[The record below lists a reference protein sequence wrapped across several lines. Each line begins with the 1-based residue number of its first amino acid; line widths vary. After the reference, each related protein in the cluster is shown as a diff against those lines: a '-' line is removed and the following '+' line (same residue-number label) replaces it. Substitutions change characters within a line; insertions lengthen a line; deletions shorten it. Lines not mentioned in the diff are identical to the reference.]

1 MFMAA
6 AKALA
11 ELSPA
16 RLDARRN
23 LLPPVNALREVAV
36 AVAIAVAAQARRE
49 GLAAGIGEHAI
60 ADRVR
65 EKIWLP
71 GYAPYQRIGSG

>member
-1 MFMAA
+1 MAA

-16 RLDARRN
+16 RLNARSN

-36 AVAIAVAAQARRE
+36 AVAIAVATQARRE